1 MSRCLSRTVLTM
13 THHGACRNHSLTK
26 TAIHSGEA
34 LSVNCT
40 KAVRP
45 QGDNV
50 LHLERQR
57 GGVPPKDLGGAL
69 VMIPPDPG
77 LQDGR
82 KL

>member
-1 MSRCLSRTVLTM
+1 M

-50 LHLERQR
+50 LHLERRR
-57 GGVPPKDLGGAL
+57 GGVPTKDLGGPL
-69 VMIPPDPG
+69 VMIPTDPG